1 MERRLTGMIAA
12 AAVLIVLFVFWDI
25 FRPTPRAIEQP
36 AEPLRSSA
44 DAQNPVAPP
53 VAPPAPPTGPAAP
66 ADRQRGGGGARDPD
80 RSQRTPAVVLRAARA
95 VGDTPAHSRE
105 RREHESGRHARSQR
119 RFDAAA
125 R

>member
-36 AEPLRSSA
+36 GRAAAILGGCAESS
-44 DAQNPVAPP
+44 
-53 VAPPAPPTGPAAP
+53 GAASGAAGP
-66 ADRQRGGGGARDPD
+66 ADRQRGVGRGRDPD

-105 RREHESGRHARSQR
+105 RREHVSGRH
-119 RFDAAA
+119 
-125 R
+125 